1 MGVFALAFP
10 LAARLGAA
18 AAGALGYFVALSA
31 AMCLVLLLA
40 VYPLAVVAGR
50 VPLRRFARAAA
61 PAQAVAFGSRSS
73 LASLPALIDGAER
86 RLGLPPAVTGFC
98 LPLAVSTFK
107 LGAPVVMLVG
117 LLVMG
122 RLYGVPIDAADL
134 AQATAAAA
142 LLSFSAPG
150 VPGGALLVAAPI
162 FATAGVPLEALGL
175 LLAVD
180 TIPDMFRAPANVTAD
195 LAVAAIL
202 ARHAPAPA
210 QPAGPGAPAPEPR
223 ATIRPTIAM
232 IP

>member
-31 AMCLVLLLA
+31 AMCLVLLLG
-40 VYPLAVVAGR
+40 VYPVAVVAGR
-50 VPLRRFARAAA
+50 IPLRRFARAAA

-73 LASLPALIDGAER
+73 LASLPALIDGSER
-86 RLGLPPAVTGFC
+86 HLGLPPAVTGFC

-107 LGAPVVMLVG
+107 FGAPVVMLVG

-122 RLYGVPIDAADL
+122 RLYGVPIDAPQL
-134 AQATAAAA
+134 AHAAAA
-142 LLSFSAPG
+142 SVLLSFASPG

-162 FATAGVPLEALGL
+162 FATAGVPLEALAI
-175 LLAVD
+175 LLAAD

-195 LAVAAIL
+195 LAVAAVL

-210 QPAGPGAPAPEPR
+210 QPGAPAPVSRVAAP
-223 ATIRPTIAM
+223 PGIAAV
-232 IP
+232 P